1 MFWLDSPP
9 GGLEPFQIVSHSLL
23 NTKEFEDLTFIK
35 ELKLFIKHFVQ
46 APDEMKEKLA
56 ENGIYKRVLI
66 ELDNV
71 KDLLEPTLNSL
82 DNLGSNWNN
91 CSVILEY
98 QNSLTRLRTL
108 SMISRMKYSIVEN
121 TNKPTGNEYYG
132 INFYHGYKEALLQGK
147 RVFRMISRRDSYFS
161 SRDPKLYKE
170 AEKKYFEESLKY
182 FDQLTKNK
190 I

>member
-23 NTKEFEDLTFIK
+23 KTKEFEDLTFIK

-82 DNLGSNWNN
+82 DNLGSNWSNS
-91 CSVILEY
+91 SVILEY
-98 QNSLTRLRTL
+98 QNSL
-108 SMISRMKYSIVEN
+108 E
-121 TNKPTGNEYYG
+121 
-132 INFYHGYKEALLQGK
+132 
-147 RVFRMISRRDSYFS
+147 
-161 SRDPKLYKE
+161 
-170 AEKKYFEESLKY
+170 
-182 FDQLTKNK
+182 
-190 I
+190 